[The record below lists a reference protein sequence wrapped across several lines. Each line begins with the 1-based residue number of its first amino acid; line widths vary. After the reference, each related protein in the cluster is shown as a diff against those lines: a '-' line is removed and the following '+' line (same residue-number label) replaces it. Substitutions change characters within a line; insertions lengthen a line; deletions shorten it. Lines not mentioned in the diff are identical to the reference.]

1 MDDAVTAPS
10 IVFYGGSAAG
20 QCRNEPCNQYGS
32 ALTRPVTILHAKPW
46 DTKERLGYS
55 TRRRE
60 ASAAPLGGLPGGFHV
75 ISPVNEA
82 LRSVTSP
89 FRGGR
94 GTSHH
99 CPAALSPY
107 LTNSFVKRCFYS
119 TFMEYGN
126 VCQCVQVCPPPMVQL
141 AEMQFYVFEVLDFP
155 NTSCI
160 ISSNENVLGFWKCST
175 LTKPAY
181 S

>member
-1 MDDAVTAPS
+1 MHTPTRSVRSSPVRAAW
-10 IVFYGGSAAG
+10 GG
-20 QCRNEPCNQYGS
+20 
-32 ALTRPVTILHAKPW
+32 
-46 DTKERLGYS
+46 
-55 TRRRE
+55 
-60 ASAAPLGGLPGGFHV
+60 HV

-94 GTSHH
+94 GTSRH

-107 LTNSFVKRCFYS
+107 LTNSFVKRCFHS
-119 TFMEYGN
+119 VFVEYGN
-126 VCQCVQVCPPPMVQL
+126 VCQCVQVCSPPMVQL
-141 AEMQFYVFEVLDFP
+141 AEMQFYVFEALDFP

-181 S
+181 SQMFSQIGSGFAAEAQTKNLTRRQTK

>member
-1 MDDAVTAPS
+1 MDDAIVAPS

-32 ALTRPVTILHAKPW
+32 ALTRPVTILHTKPW
-46 DTKERLGYS
+46 DTKERLGYAHADAKRPQLPC
-55 TRRRE
+55 TGC
-60 ASAAPLGGLPGGFHV
+60 LGGHV

-94 GTSHH
+94 GASRH

-107 LTNSFVKRCFYS
+107 LTNSFVKRCFHS

-155 NTSCI
+155 NASCI
-160 ISSNENVLGFWKCST
+160 ISSNENVLGFLKYST

>member
-1 MDDAVTAPS
+1 MDDAITAPS

-46 DTKERLGYS
+46 DTKERLGYAHAGAK
-55 TRRRE
+55 R
-60 ASAAPLGGLPGGFHV
+60 PQLPCLGGHV

-94 GTSHH
+94 GASRH

-107 LTNSFVKRCFYS
+107 LTNSFVKRCFHS
-119 TFMEYGN
+119 AFVEYRN

-155 NTSCI
+155 NASCI
-160 ISSNENVLGFWKCST
+160 ISSNENVLGFLKYST

>member
-1 MDDAVTAPS
+1 MHTPTRSVRSSPVQAAW
-10 IVFYGGSAAG
+10 GG
-20 QCRNEPCNQYGS
+20 
-32 ALTRPVTILHAKPW
+32 
-46 DTKERLGYS
+46 
-55 TRRRE
+55 
-60 ASAAPLGGLPGGFHV
+60 HV

-94 GTSHH
+94 GASRH

-107 LTNSFVKRCFYS
+107 LTNSFVKRRFHS
-119 TFMEYGN
+119 TFMEHRN
-126 VCQCVQVCPPPMVQL
+126 ICQCVQVCPPPMVQL

-155 NTSCI
+155 NASCI
-160 ISSNENVLGFWKCST
+160 KSSNENVLGFLKYST